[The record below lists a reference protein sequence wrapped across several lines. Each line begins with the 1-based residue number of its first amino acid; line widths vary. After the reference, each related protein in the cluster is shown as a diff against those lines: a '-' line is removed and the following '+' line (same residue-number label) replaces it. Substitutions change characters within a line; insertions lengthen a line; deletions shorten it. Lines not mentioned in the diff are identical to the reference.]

1 MKKITSISLVLIF
14 IFLFAFPIT
23 AVDNNES
30 FLVSEYNFNTKKEN
44 TKTLGQTKN
53 ALNDNLI
60 TANESSDTINNF
72 SSLSCTNRSDY
83 AYVDCEIGDFIVEN
97 DQRTVVNNTTINP
110 YSSIV
115 FIRVCWED
123 GTKSRATGFLVS
135 DDVVVTAAHVIYNP
149 SKGGWP
155 DWVKVYPGKKGDGLL
170 DNPYGHT
177 RSWKGGV
184 CSVWREDC
192 DKLST
197 ATDLEKIAIEARMR
211 ENDWGALKLILPL
224 GKTAGKIQMK
234 IPTDYELNQ
243 ATVKISGYPS
253 TINNTTVYQQYETS
267 GVVLNYNS
275 NVILHDLDISKGQSG
290 SPLLDANN
298 FAIGVVTSANVN
310 TSTNTYNYGSVV
322 RFNDTILGYLNDVI
336 AE

>member
-1 MKKITSISLVLIF
+1 MKKIISIFLVLIF
-14 IFLFAFPIT
+14 MFLFTFPIT
-23 AVDNNES
+23 AIDNDES
-30 FLVSEYNFNTKKEN
+30 FVVSEYNFDTKKEN
-44 TKTLGQTKN
+44 AKTL
-53 ALNDNLI
+53 NLAKKANNNSI
-60 TANESSDTINNF
+60 ASNESNNILRNF
-72 SSLSCTNRSDY
+72 SGFRGENRADY
-83 AYVDCEIGDFIVEN
+83 TYVDCGVGDFIVEN
-97 DQRTVVNNTTINP
+97 DQRTVVNNTKVSP

-115 FIRVCWED
+115 FVKVCWED

-170 DNPYGHT
+170 DNPYGYT

-184 CSVWREDC
+184 CSVWQEDC

-197 ATDLEKIAIEARMR
+197 ATAEEKIILEARMR

-234 IPTDYELNQ
+234 VPTDSELSQ
-243 ATVKISGYPS
+243 ANIKISGYPC
-253 TINNTTVYQQYETS
+253 TINNNTVYQQYETN
-267 GVVLNYNS
+267 GVVLNYSS
-275 NVILHDLDISKGQSG
+275 NIILHDLDISKGQSG

-298 FAIGVVTSANVN
+298 VAIGVVTSANIN
-310 TSTNTYNYGSVV
+310 KNTNTYNYGSVV
-322 RFNDTILGYLNDVI
+322 RFNNTILGYLNEAI